1 MSRSWQ
7 FDSTARSAAVSIT
20 EAATL
25 DIRDPA
31 RAIADFA
38 IEPKNRAPLHIHL
51 ARPWVLLDFDHGLG
65 GGKLMSE
72 LIAAMTS
79 DALGFSEPLPP
90 TVCRRPGLRALA
102 HTTRVTPGRLVQAV
116 CDLPSLSKQ
125 PVCGEPQPLYQQPDL
140 VYVGSD
146 PEFLRRVRAR
156 RDRDFPDVSV
166 LALITSATLR
176 ALTSFGIETH
186 PSVLVV
192 IDLGRHLPVGVGT
205 LSNFLGFAPVS
216 VASPISAQAISDQI
230 EAYTN
235 GCRSLVRY
243 QLRALTR
250 LRHPIRKSVIR
261 RSDDRR
267 ARLVVTDHGESLG
280 SRKIRW
286 AGPEEGRIFV
296 RYAAPLESSNEI
308 TLATNRIGD
317 QLHLTATFYS
327 TQFDRESVRAA
338 LLRVVNGIDGSD
350 VDRKLATA
358 P

>member
-7 FDSTARSAAVSIT
+7 FDSAARSVAVSIT

-31 RAIADFA
+31 RAIAGLA
-38 IEPKNRAPLHIHL
+38 IDPRNCAPLRIHL
-51 ARPWVLLDFDHGLG
+51 ARAWLLIDFDHGLG
-65 GGKLMSE
+65 GGRLMSE

-79 DALGFSEPLPP
+79 DAPGFSEPLPP
-90 TVCRRPGLRALA
+90 TGCRRPGLRALA
-102 HTTRVTPGRLVQAV
+102 HTTRVTPGRLALAV
-116 CDLPSLSKQ
+116 CDLPSLSKKQ
-125 PVCGEPQPLYQQPDL
+125 PVCSEPLDQQPDL

-156 RDRDFPDVSV
+156 RDRDLPGVSA

-176 ALTSFGIETH
+176 ALTSVGIETH
-186 PSVLVV
+186 PSMGVI
-192 IDLGRHLPVGVGT
+192 IDLSRHLPVGVGT
-205 LSNFLGFAPVS
+205 LSNFLGFAFVS
-216 VASPISAQAISDQI
+216 VASPFSAQAINDQI
-230 EAYTN
+230 EAYTI

-243 QLRALTR
+243 ELGALVR
-250 LRHPIRKSVIR
+250 LGHPIRKSVAR
-261 RSDDRR
+261 RSDDCR

-296 RYAAPLESSNEI
+296 RYTPVSYSNQI

-317 QLHLTATFYS
+317 QLHLTASFCS
-327 TQFDRESVRAA
+327 TEFERESVRAA
-338 LLRVVNGIDGSD
+338 LLRVVNGTDGSD
-350 VDRKLATA
+350 VDRKSAIA